1 MYSNK
6 CNKKNRIKKA
16 LFIFVFVIVFVF
28 ILCILQYVIY
38 FRSNPLKKNAEFYTV
53 GYLFFDKMGNE
64 YESVSVDIKGENLN
78 YIFHNKKDAIQGDIF
93 VNGYSIFGN
102 ERNYSSDRAGFYSE
116 FDETDYTTVDVKSRE
131 KLCEIISLTKDW
143 GTIVCG
149 VTIDSNI
156 SQKTAKGLSKKGLLI
171 ITNNGIESAKE
182 ALKDVSLNSEQ
193 MNRWLTENNWIADM
207 E

>member
-6 CNKKNRIKKA
+6 WNKENRIKKA
-16 LFIFVFVIVFVF
+16 LFIFVFVFIFVF
-28 ILCILQYVIY
+28 ILCILQYAIY
-38 FRSNPLKKNAEFYTV
+38 FRSNPRKKNVEFTTV
-53 GYLFFDKMGNE
+53 GYLFFDN
-64 YESVSVDIKGENLN
+64 I
-78 YIFHNKKDAIQGDIF
+78 
-93 VNGYSIFGN
+93 GN

-116 FDETDYTTVDVKSRE
+116 FDETGYTTVDVKSRE
-131 KLCEIISLTKDW
+131 RLCEIISLTKDW
-143 GTIVCG
+143 SIIVCG

-156 SQKTAKGLSKKGLLI
+156 SQNTSKGLNKKGLLI

-193 MNRWLTENNWIADM
+193 MSRWLTENNWIADI

>member
-6 CNKKNRIKKA
+6 WNKENRIKKA
-16 LFIFVFVIVFVF
+16 LFIFVFVFIFVF
-28 ILCILQYVIY
+28 ILCILQYIIY
-38 FRSNPLKKNAEFYTV
+38 FRSNPLKKNAEFTTV
-53 GYLFFDKMGNE
+53 GYLFFNN
-64 YESVSVDIKGENLN
+64 I
-78 YIFHNKKDAIQGDIF
+78 
-93 VNGYSIFGN
+93 GN

-116 FDETDYTTVDVKSRE
+116 FDEMGYTTVDVKSRE
-131 KLCEIISLTKDW
+131 RLCEIISLTKDW
-143 GTIVCG
+143 SIIVCG

-156 SQKTAKGLSKKGLLI
+156 SQNTSKGLNKKGLLI

-193 MNRWLTENNWIADM
+193 MSRWLTENNWIADM